1 MLRRLSKLLP
11 GAFVETA
18 RKSIRRC
25 RGLAF
30 DWRFRPR
37 KVCRDPARH
46 GVAAYDVSFDN
57 CKHSYQVFRVPNAR
71 LQTDRNKY
79 IAVTAQNELL
89 PGPSF
94 QWLGFG
100 KPELPPEQSPAF
112 GWGRIGSV
120 PRRVRGTVFSL
131 LTGRFGNDSYYHWLT
146 AVLPRI
152 YLVEKAGLIAN
163 VDFYLVPDDAL
174 RFQFETLDLLGIPRE
189 ARISSRKT
197 PHVAADAVIATT
209 HPFPDEPCAKW
220 VNQDV
225 PRWIVEWLRDAFL
238 EKSSHQEYSRFVYI
252 GRADARQRRLLNE
265 DECFSTVLQPL
276 GFEAYQLSK
285 MPFTSQIR
293 LFAGADAIVG
303 IHGAAL
309 TNLSFCR
316 SGTSVVELFAAPWR
330 LRMFEKISNL
340 RGLNY
345 HAIVCPGHQTDVSPE
360 DPDFVVPLEE
370 LATKLRL
377 AVR

>member
-1 MLRRLSKLLP
+1 
-11 GAFVETA
+11 
-18 RKSIRRC
+18 
-25 RGLAF
+25 
-30 DWRFRPR
+30 
-37 KVCRDPARH
+37 
-46 GVAAYDVSFDN
+46 VAAWDVSFDN

-71 LQTDRNKY
+71 LQTDRGKY

-94 QWLGFG
+94 QWPGFG
-100 KPELPPEQSPAF
+100 EPESPPEQSPAF
-112 GWGRIGSV
+112 DRGRIESA

-131 LTGRFGNDSYYHWLT
+131 LTGWFGNKNYYHWLT

-152 YLVEKAGLIAN
+152 HLVKKAGLIAN

-174 RFQFETLDLLGIPRE
+174 RFQVETLDLLGIPRE
-189 ARISSRKT
+189 ARISSRNT

-209 HPFPDEPCAKW
+209 HPCPDEPCANW
-220 VNQDV
+220 VSQDV
-225 PRWIVEWLRDAFL
+225 PGWIVEWLRDAFL

-252 GRADARQRRLLNE
+252 GRADARKRRLLNE
-265 DECFSTVLQPL
+265 EECFSTVLQPL

-316 SGTSVVELFAAPWR
+316 NGTSVVELFPATWR
-330 LRMFEKISNL
+330 LRMFEKISHL

-345 HAIVCPGHQTDVSPE
+345 HAIVCRDRQTDVSSE
-360 DPDFVVPLEE
+360 DPDFAAPLEE

>member
-1 MLRRLSKLLP
+1 
-11 GAFVETA
+11 
-18 RKSIRRC
+18 
-25 RGLAF
+25 
-30 DWRFRPR
+30 
-37 KVCRDPARH
+37 
-46 GVAAYDVSFDN
+46 
-57 CKHSYQVFRVPNAR
+57 
-71 LQTDRNKY
+71 
-79 IAVTAQNELL
+79 VTAQNELL

-94 QWLGFG
+94 QRLAINE
-100 KPELPPEQSPAF
+100 PELPPEQSPAF
-112 GWGRIGSV
+112 GWGSIWSA

-131 LTGRFGNDSYYHWLT
+131 LSGHFGNENYYHWLT
-146 AVLPRI
+146 AILPRI
-152 YLVEKAGLIAN
+152 YLVEKARLIGN

-174 RFQFETLDLLGIPRE
+174 RFQVETLDLLGIPRE

-197 PHVAADAVIATT
+197 PHVAADAVIATK
-209 HPFPDEPCAKW
+209 HPCPN
-220 VNQDV
+220 VQDV

-252 GRADARQRRLLNE
+252 GRADARKRRLLNE

-276 GFEAYQLSK
+276 GFEAYQLPK
-285 MPFTSQIR
+285 MPFISQIR

-316 SGTSVVELFAAPWR
+316 NGTSVVELFAAPWR
-330 LRMFEKISNL
+330 LRMFEKISHL

-345 HAIVCPGHQTDVSPE
+345 HAIVCRDHQTDASSW
-360 DPDFVVPLEE
+360 DPDFAVPLEE